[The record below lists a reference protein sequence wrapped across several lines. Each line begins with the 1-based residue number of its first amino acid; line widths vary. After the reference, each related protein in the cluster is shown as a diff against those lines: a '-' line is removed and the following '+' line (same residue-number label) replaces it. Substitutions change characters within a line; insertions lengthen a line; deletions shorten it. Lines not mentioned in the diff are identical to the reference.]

1 MRLAKI
7 KTPPPCGF
15 SRITPV
21 ADTFF
26 ICLPPWGQNIRANSE
41 KFLPWQVKSP
51 AVIETLDS
59 SYSFETKVTYTLE
72 KVTRAFQELPAGA
85 GKNGP
90 KGGGGEGK
98 KKSMGLPLA
107 LGEQKSF
114 PRNIKQKP
122 VSEQVASP

>member
-1 MRLAKI
+1 M
-7 KTPPPCGF
+7 
-15 SRITPV
+15 
-21 ADTFF
+21 
-26 ICLPPWGQNIRANSE
+26 
-41 KFLPWQVKSP
+41 
-51 AVIETLDS
+51 IETLDS

-122 VSEQVASP
+122 VSEQVASPTIIFLQTKRSKASYAFCLTQK